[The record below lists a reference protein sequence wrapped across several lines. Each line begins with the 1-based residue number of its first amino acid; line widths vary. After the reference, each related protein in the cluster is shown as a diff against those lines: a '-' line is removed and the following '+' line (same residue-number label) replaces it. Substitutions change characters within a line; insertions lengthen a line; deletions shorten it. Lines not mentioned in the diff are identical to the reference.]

1 MCNISSLSICIRWL
15 VATWCIFLIPS
26 GTALASNS
34 TFYNPAI
41 PGFHPDP
48 SCTFVPEWD
57 NTFFCAS
64 SSFNAFPG
72 IPLHAS
78 KDLQNWKPTG
88 ISQAAHLNNP
98 CSWDAGHALNRE
110 HQLPRLVETNR
121 STRSVLRHQRTWLL
135 VLIKSV
141 AFGHQHCVFTT
152 RPSG

>member
-1 MCNISSLSICIRWL
+1 MCNMQSLSTCIRWL

-78 KDLQNWKPTG
+78 KDLQNWKLIAMLLIES
-88 ISQAAHLNNP
+88 ISFHVWSRP
-98 CSWDAGHALNRE
+98 IV
-110 HQLPRLVETNR
+110 RLGQSSAINV
-121 STRSVLRHQRTWLL
+121 HGYW
-135 VLIKSV
+135 
-141 AFGHQHCVFTT
+141 C
-152 RPSG
+152 